1 MKTPILFSDLSISK
15 IRKGMLVRM
24 NALFINW
31 RIVFPALKNDVG
43 EKSILIFSIPTNMP
57 PLIDQAKYDVK
68 IGPITVT
75 KTLTKSGRIIIS
87 AMVKNINLVESE
99 NIFFD
104 PKEQCLVVER
114 RSGRVIIGARK
125 KIPAQETEVLY
136 YDPEDPENPYGKG
149 TVFVARE
156 IRGDDDKVYWRKILS
171 GQTKRGHVRA
181 WKEKNNA
188 SEEKVK
194 KYREELE
201 KRPTCPPEEIS
212 LN

>member
-136 YDPEDPENPYGKG
+136 YDPGTSAGKG
-149 TVFVARE
+149 FVFVTKE

-181 WKEKNNA
+181 WKERNNA
-188 SEEKVK
+188 SPEEVEKYK
-194 KYREELE
+194 KELE

-212 LN
+212 EISLN